1 MPMHQLIRSKK
12 LYAGAALIVI
22 CGAVA
27 VILFGRQS
35 GAPQPSSTSQ
45 AAQAAVAPL
54 EELVA
59 GPGRVE
65 PVSEEVRV
73 GSAISGKLAEV
84 PVEEGQTVHKG
95 QVIAALENDD
105 YRARIATAEAQ
116 LSERQAELQRVIN
129 GARDQERREAWAK
142 VEEADAVMKTSQ
154 TEMQR
159 SESLFKDGVISREE
173 TERSERDYKMAKA
186 SYDAA
191 MQHYQ
196 TVNAAAREDERA
208 KAEADVQL
216 ARSQIA
222 EARALLEK
230 TIIRSPITGVVLK
243 KHKKA
248 GESVSEAL
256 DNPIATIGDTSA
268 LRVRVDVDESDVG
281 KIQVGQRAY
290 VTANAYGEQ
299 KFWGRV
305 VRIGQV
311 LGRKNIR
318 TDEPTERADTK
329 ILETLLEL
337 EPGASLPPG
346 LRVDAFIV
354 INSRPAKSN

>member
-1 MPMHQLIRSKK
+1 MTLHQLLRSKK
-12 LYAGAALIVI
+12 LYLTVALIGIGVI
-22 CGAVA
+22 AA
-27 VILFGRQS
+27 IFFLGRKAGTS
-35 GAPQPSSTSQ
+35 QPSATT
-45 AAQAAVAPL
+45 QAAVAAPA
-54 EELVA
+54 ELVA

-65 PVSEEVRV
+65 PISEEIRV
-73 GSAISGKLAEV
+73 GSAISGKLASV
-84 PVEEGQTVHKG
+84 PVEEGQTVQKG
-95 QVIAALENDD
+95 QIIATLENDD

-116 LSERQAELQRVIN
+116 LSERQAELQRLVN

-142 VEEADAVMKTSQ
+142 VDEADAMKKTSQ

-159 SESLFKDGVISREE
+159 RESLFKDGVISREE
-173 TERSERDYKMAKA
+173 MERSERDYKMAKA
-186 SYDAA
+186 SYEAA
-191 MQHYQ
+191 LQHYK
-196 TVNAAAREDERA
+196 TVNATAREDERA

-230 TIIRSPITGVVLK
+230 TVIRSPLAGVVLR
-243 KHKKA
+243 KHKRA

-256 DNPIATIGDTSA
+256 DNPIVTIGDTSA

-290 VTANAYGEQ
+290 VMANAYRDQ

-311 LGRKNIR
+311 LGKKNIR
-318 TDEPTERADTK
+318 TDEPTERTDTK
-329 ILETLLEL
+329 ILETLIEL
-337 EPGASLPPG
+337 DAGTVLPLG
-346 LRVDAFIV
+346 LRVDTFIV
-354 INSRPAKSN
+354 MRQERNRIN